1 VIECEKTI
9 ISEHR
14 IAHNVTYMTQQATF
28 FDLSTTEEAQA
39 IVDALTLNG
48 RHDPHHLLG
57 IQPTPSG
64 GRVIRVFRPGAAQ
77 MHIEVMGYIH
87 EMHLVHSSG
96 LFEFP
101 IAPDVK
107 PLDYRVFHTSGLLA
121 HDPYV
126 FWPTLG
132 EMDLYLFG
140 QGTHYELHNRF
151 GGRLMNHQGVPGVS
165 FAVWAPSAKAVS
177 LVGDVN
183 HWDGRTLPMRSL
195 GSSGVWE
202 LFVPGL
208 DAGAMYKFEVI
219 TATGQ
224 RLIKTDP
231 LGLWFEM
238 RPKTSAIVADP
249 NQYHWKDSSWMEHRK
264 THSLNTPMAIYEV
277 HLGSWKRH
285 NGAFPNYRELGN
297 ELAEYCTKMGFT
309 HVELMPVA
317 EHPLDESWGYQIT
330 GYFAPT
336 SRFGTVEDFQYF
348 VDVLHKHSIGVILDW
363 VPGHFPTDD
372 FALARFDGTALY
384 EHEDPRQGF
393 HPHWNTFIFN
403 FGRHEVKNFLI
414 SSALSWLDL
423 FHIDGLRVDAVASM
437 LYLDYGR
444 EHGQWIPNQWGGKEN
459 VDAIEF
465 LRHANSV
472 IHERFPGVITIAEES
487 TSFSSITH
495 PLANGGLGFDFKW
508 NMGWMNDTLRYIQK
522 EPIHRS
528 YHQNELTFGLLYAFS
543 EKFISVLS
551 HDEVVHGKRS
561 LLSKMPGDIWQK
573 FANLRLLYSYMICQ
587 PGKKLLFM
595 GGEVGQWDEWWCG
608 AEVQWF
614 LLNFPYHQGLQDCFR
629 DLNHFYQKNEPLY
642 ADDMSFHGFEW
653 VDFSDQSNS
662 VISYFRKVPNSPKA
676 LFCIHNFTPTYYE
689 KYGVP
694 VHGVRKLTEV
704 FNTDDMRYGGSG
716 RVHGPVYCHADR
728 HEKFVRVDI
737 ALPPLATTIYEVEWQ

>member
-1 VIECEKTI
+1 M
-9 ISEHR
+9 R
-14 IAHNVTYMTQQATF
+14 PMTQQTTF
-28 FDLSTTEEAQA
+28 FDLSTTEEARD
-39 IVDALTLNG
+39 IVDALTQNG
-48 RHDPHHLLG
+48 RYDPHHFLG
-57 IQPTPSG
+57 IQPTLSG
-64 GRVIRVFRPGAAQ
+64 GRVIRVFRPGASQ
-77 MHIEVMGYIH
+77 MHVEVKGYIH

-101 IAPDVK
+101 IAPDTK
-107 PLDYRVFHTSGLLA
+107 PLDYRIFHTSGLLA

-126 FWPTLG
+126 FWPSLG
-132 EMDLYLFG
+132 ELDLYLFG
-140 QGTHYELHNRF
+140 RGTHYELHNRF
-151 GGRLMNHQGVPGVS
+151 GGRLMTHQGVQGVS
-165 FAVWAPSAKAVS
+165 FVVWAPSARAMS

-183 HWDGRTLPMRSL
+183 HWDGRALPMRSL

-208 DAGAMYKFEVI
+208 GAGAMYKFEII

-224 RLIKTDP
+224 RLLKTDP
-231 LGLWFEM
+231 LGLCFEM
-238 RPKTSAIVADP
+238 RPKTSAIIADP
-249 NQYHWKDSSWMEHRK
+249 RRYQWEDSAWMEQRK
-264 THSLNTPMAIYEV
+264 ARSLNTPMAIYEV

-285 NGAFPNYRELGN
+285 DGAFPNYRELGD
-297 ELAEYCTKMGFT
+297 ELAQYCTKMGFT

-317 EHPLDESWGYQIT
+317 EHPLDESWGYQVT

-336 SRFGTVEDFQYF
+336 SRFGTAEDFQYF
-348 VDVLHKHSIGVILDW
+348 IDVLHKHSIGVILDW

-372 FALARFDGTALY
+372 FGLARFDGTALY

-393 HPHWNTFIFN
+393 HPHWNTLIFN
-403 FGRHEVKNFLI
+403 FGRHEVQNFLL

-459 VDAIEF
+459 VEAIEF

-472 IHERFPGVITIAEES
+472 IHERFPGVVTIAEES

-528 YHQNELTFGLLYAFS
+528 HHQNELTFGLLYAFS

-595 GGEVGQWDEWWCG
+595 GGEIGQWDEWWCG

-629 DLNHFYQKNEPLY
+629 DLNHLYQQREPLY

-653 VDFSDQSNS
+653 VDFSDRSNS
-662 VISYFRKVPNSPKA
+662 VISYFRKVPHSPKA
-676 LFCIHNFTPTYYE
+676 LFCIHNFTPNYYE
-689 KYGVP
+689 RYGVP
-694 VHGVRKLTEV
+694 VRGVRALTEV

-716 RVHGPVYCHADR
+716 KVHGPVYCHSDQHGKYVQA
-728 HEKFVRVDI
+728 DI

>member
-1 VIECEKTI
+1 
-9 ISEHR
+9 
-14 IAHNVTYMTQQATF
+14 MTHHLAIL
-28 FDLSTTEEAQA
+28 DLSSAQEAQN
-39 IVDALTLNG
+39 IVDALTVDG
-48 RHDPHHLLG
+48 RYDPHRFLG
-57 IQPTPSG
+57 IHPTPSG
-64 GRVIRVFRPGAAQ
+64 GRVVRLFRPDAHQ
-77 MHIEVMGYIH
+77 MHIEVGRAIYT
-87 EMHLVHSSG
+87 MHLVHPAG
-96 LFEFP
+96 LFEFSVACDIQP
-101 IAPDVK
+101 R
-107 PLDYRVFHTSGLLA
+107 DYRIFHTSGLLA
-121 HDPYV
+121 HDPYA
-126 FWPTLG
+126 FWPTIG
-132 EMDLYLFG
+132 ELDLYLLG
-140 QGTHYELHNRF
+140 RGVHYDLHRRF
-151 GGRLMNHQGVPGVS
+151 GGRLMTHQGVRGVG

-177 LVGDVN
+177 LVSDMN
-183 HWDGRTLPMRSL
+183 HWDGRALPMRSL
-195 GSSGVWE
+195 GGSGVWE

-208 DAGAMYKFEVI
+208 DVGAAYKFEII

-231 LGLWFEM
+231 LGLSFEM
-238 RPKTSAIVADP
+238 RPKNATVVADP
-249 NQYHWKDSSWMEHRK
+249 TLYHWKDLLWMKQRPSV
-264 THSLNTPMAIYEV
+264 SLNTPMAIYEV
-277 HLGSWKRH
+277 HLGSWKRQD
-285 NGAFPNYRELGN
+285 GAFCNYRELGD
-297 ELAEYCTKMGFT
+297 ELAKYCTKMGFT

-317 EHPLDESWGYQIT
+317 EHPLDESWGYQVS

-336 SRFGTVEDFQYF
+336 SRFGSVEDFQYF
-348 VDVLHKHSIGVILDW
+348 VDVLHQHSIGVILDW

-403 FGRHEVKNFLI
+403 FGRSEVQNFLI

-444 EHGQWIPNQWGGKEN
+444 EYGQWIPNPWGGKEN

-465 LRHANSV
+465 LRHANSI

-495 PLANGGLGFDFKW
+495 PLSEGGMGFDFKW

-561 LLSKMPGDIWQK
+561 LLNKMPGDIWQK
-573 FANLRLLYSYMICQ
+573 FANARLLYSYMVCQ

-595 GGEVGQWDEWWCG
+595 GGEIGQWDEWWCG
-608 AEVQWF
+608 EQVQWF
-614 LLNFPYHQGLQDCFR
+614 LLKFPYHQGLQDCVR
-629 DLNHFYQKNEPLY
+629 DLNHFYIQSEPLY
-642 ADDMSFHGFEW
+642 ADDMTFHGFEW

-662 VISYFRKVPNSPKA
+662 VISYLRKVPNSSKA

-689 KYGVP
+689 HYRVP
-694 VHGVRKLTEV
+694 TKGVRALTEV
-704 FNTDDMRYGGSG
+704 FNTDDTKYGGSG
-716 RVHGPVYCHADR
+716 KVHGPVLCHTDELGVFAWAD
-728 HEKFVRVDI
+728 V
-737 ALPPLATTIYEVEWQ
+737 ALSPLATTIYEVEWQ